1 MVALGARSGLVGVRC
16 LASAALLPF
25 LNPAAAEFSGAQPRK
40 EEELLYCVGLSVE
53 VSLYEAA
60 RHS

>member
-25 LNPAAAEFSGAQPRK
+25 LPAAAEFSGAKPRK